1 MPKDG
6 IDGRNG
12 ALEGTTIAPLR
23 ARAIFGRNHR
33 RASPYKRCMAFRP
46 KSNLHALPRETAD
59 SGERWRI
66 IWDTKRR
73 GAGDGRNTALEKF
86 EGDALDRARHLL
98 RMGFVVYE

>member
-1 MPKDG
+1 
-6 IDGRNG
+6 
-12 ALEGTTIAPLR
+12 
-23 ARAIFGRNHR
+23 
-33 RASPYKRCMAFRP
+33 MAFRP

-98 RMGFVVYE
+98 RMGFVVYEIRAPQGTLFLEETAIKARLGLTAETSEDSAEAEKDAPQA